1 MLTIYPVVTV
11 NVSVNQTTQFRDVF
25 DVGAILGP
33 TTTALFGT
41 NGRYESYGSL
51 AEMISTNSEY
61 KGHYVATDP
70 EYIAAQKYFG
80 VTPAPAKLIVIKYDA
95 SAESG
100 PAIALADAIDKG
112 AEFYGLYFCPASGME
127 ESARKAHLLSLADAL
142 NSSKNGVLF
151 YGTIGTAPAITE
163 TNGILYEMNSR
174 AHKRTLHIACTSDI
188 SDAAGIMGLAMG
200 MTRTHPNSAYALC
213 YKTASTV
220 TANNFTQDEV
230 EQIQRMNGNV
240 YVTRTRG
247 RASIERGTTASG
259 MRYDEV
265 LYLDSIKTD
274 LQNACY
280 SLIADSDIKLPQADV
295 TTTLFKNVISR
306 VLEQYYGRGIIST
319 FQWRGLPI
327 ADVETGD
334 VIEHGYHIY
343 ADTYDNQTE
352 QQRSAHEAMP
362 MTILLCFSG
371 SVESIVLNLQV
382 QR

>member
-1 MLTIYPVVTV
+1 MLST
-11 NVSVNQTTQFRDVF
+11 
-25 DVGAILGP
+25 
-33 TTTALFGT
+33 
-41 NGRYESYGSL
+41 ES
-51 AEMISTNSEY
+51 SER
-61 KGHYVATDP
+61 GHYVTTDP

-80 VTPAPAKLIVIKYDA
+80 VSPAPAKLIVIKYDA
-95 SAESG
+95 SAEHG

-112 AEFYGLYFCPASGME
+112 AEFYGLYFCPASGMD
-127 ESARKAHLLSLADAL
+127 ESAQKGHLVELVGAL
-142 NSSKNGVLF
+142 NSSDNGVLF
-151 YGTIGTAPAITE
+151 YGTTGTASAITTE
-163 TNGILYEMNSR
+163 NGLLDTMQKGAYKR
-174 AHKRTLHIACTSDI
+174 ALHIACTSDI

-200 MTRTHPNSAYALC
+200 MTRTHPSSAYALC
-213 YKTASTV
+213 YKTAATV
-220 TANNFTQDEV
+220 TANNFIQTEV
-230 EQIQRMNGNV
+230 ESIQGMNGNV

-247 RASIERGTTASG
+247 RAAIERGTTASG

-265 LYLDSIKTD
+265 LYLDSIKTE
-274 LQNACY
+274 LKNACY

-306 VLEQYYGRGIIST
+306 VLEEYYGRGIIST

-334 VIEHGYHIY
+334 VVEHGYHIY

-352 QQRSAHEAMP
+352 QDRSDHKAMP